1 MRLGYTRLGQRL
13 PDLALNLFLGL
24 GEHVELSHRTSLI
37 NPLRS
42 YVESKAGTS
51 EVASR
56 LRLFLISFDMS
67 VSPEEGAWLEAANG
81 RHYPIKGS
89 CSLGRSGANTI
100 VLESPKVSRRHA
112 LIHLQNIGE
121 LWLIDFGSS
130 NGTFLNN
137 RRIHRPIR
145 LSDGDQITIGDRVFK
160 LRQPIAI
167 SKEYKTEV
175 MQQTFREIE
184 DILCWLLVTDL
195 RAFTPLSRQMQS
207 GDLDLLLGAW
217 IFSCKEIIENQHGII
232 NKYLGDGFLAYWPE
246 AETSPQEILTVISA
260 LKELQRKESP
270 AFRIVMHFGPVA
282 IGGVASMGEE
292 SLMGGEV
299 NLIFRLE
306 KLASSLGEP
315 CCVSETANV
324 KLGGLVETRSLGE
337 FEMKGFEGKCAFFAL

>member
-1 MRLGYTRLGQRL
+1 MRV
-13 PDLALNLFLGL
+13 P
-24 GEHVELSHRTSLI
+24 
-37 NPLRS
+37 
-42 YVESKAGTS
+42 
-51 EVASR
+51 
-56 LRLFLISFDMS
+56 
-67 VSPEEGAWLEAANG
+67 PEEGAWLEAADG
-81 RHYPIKGS
+81 RRYPIIGS

-121 LWLIDFGSS
+121 FWLIDFGSS
-130 NGTFLNN
+130 NGTFLNK

-145 LSDGDQITIGDRVFK
+145 LSDGDQITIGDQVFN

-167 SKEYKTEV
+167 PEEYKTDV
-175 MQQTFREIE
+175 MQQTFRDIE
-184 DILCWLLVTDL
+184 DIVCWLLVTDL
-195 RAFTPLSRQMQS
+195 RGFTPLSRQMHS
-207 GDLDLLLGAW
+207 EDLDLLLGAW

-246 AETSPQEILTVISA
+246 AETSPQEILAVLSA

-282 IGGVASMGEE
+282 LGGVASMGEE

-306 KLASSLGEP
+306 KLASSLGEH
-315 CCVSETANV
+315 CCVSEAAHT
-324 KLGGLVETRSLGE
+324 KLCHLVATRSLGE
-337 FEMKGFEGKCAFFAL
+337 FELKGF